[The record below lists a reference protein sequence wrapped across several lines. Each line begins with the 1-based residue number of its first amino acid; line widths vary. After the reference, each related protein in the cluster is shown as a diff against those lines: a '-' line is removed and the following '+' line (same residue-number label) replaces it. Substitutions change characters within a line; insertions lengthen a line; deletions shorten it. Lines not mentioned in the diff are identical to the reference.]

1 MPIAKTAA
9 LFVLLASAI
18 LAPPQRASAQETGV
32 RQAIEFSRCVT
43 EEQTHLARLVQMIE
57 EAQARTSSSDAAVAR
72 DARESIATLVHRA
85 HDVRDRLAQC
95 IQSANIPAQPG
106 AEVVR
111 RTEAPTGQEASVAAS
126 GGTVSVIHPA
136 ESIAEHV
143 RIVRGERV
151 DGRGTVPVEDLRRS
165 VRAFVGAGIER
176 CYNAYLDRVG
186 ATSGEIEFT
195 FASVD
200 GQIREVRVE
209 RASFDAAMRTC
220 VTRAV
225 QGMSLA
231 HTSGRSVFSYVLE
244 VGD

>member
-1 MPIAKTAA
+1 MPNATTILTFLMLAMA
-9 LFVLLASAI
+9 LYA
-18 LAPPQRASAQETGV
+18 PQRASAQEAGV
-32 RQAIEFSRCVT
+32 PQAIEFSRCVT
-43 EEQTHLARLVQMIE
+43 EQQTHLARLVQMIQ

-72 DARESIATLVHRA
+72 DARESIATLVHRV
-85 HDVRDRLAQC
+85 HDVRERLTHC
-95 IQSANIPAQPG
+95 IQSANIPARPD

-111 RTEAPTGQEASVAAS
+111 TTEVPTGQEANVAAN
-126 GGTVSVIHPA
+126 GGTVSTIHPA

-165 VRAFVGAGIER
+165 VRAFVGSGVER
-176 CYNAYLDRVG
+176 CYDAYLDRVG
-186 ATSGEIEFT
+186 ASSGEIEFT
-195 FASVD
+195 FAAVD

-209 RASFDAAMRTC
+209 RANFDAAMRTC

-244 VGD
+244 VGG

>member
-1 MPIAKTAA
+1 MPNATTILTFLTLAMA
-9 LFVLLASAI
+9 LYA
-18 LAPPQRASAQETGV
+18 PQRASAQEAGV
-32 RQAIEFSRCVT
+32 PQAIELSRCVT
-43 EEQTHLARLVQMIE
+43 EQQTHLARLVQMIQ
-57 EAQARTSSSDAAVAR
+57 EAQARTSSSDVAVAR
-72 DARESIATLVHRA
+72 DARESIATLVHRV
-85 HDVRDRLAQC
+85 HDVRERLTQC

-111 RTEAPTGQEASVAAS
+111 TTEAPTGQEATVAGS

-143 RIVRGERV
+143 RVVRGERV

-165 VRAFVGAGIER
+165 VRAYVGAGVER
-176 CYNAYLDRVG
+176 CYDAYLDRVG
-186 ATSGEIEFT
+186 ASSGEIEFT
-195 FASVD
+195 FAAVD

-244 VGD
+244 VGG